1 MRYRLQTGSFAWII
15 HRLTGIALTL
25 YIFLHLYVLSSL
37 RDPVRYEALMGV
49 MKNPLVRIM
58 EAGLLALVISHGLN
72 GFRLTLIDMGVSTK
86 TQKLLFWTALALGA
100 SVFILGAVPM
110 IRGAG

>member
-37 RDPVRYEALMGV
+37 RDPVRYEALI
-49 MKNPLVRIM
+49 KATKSPLVRLM
-58 EAGLLALVISHGLN
+58 EAGLLALVIGHALN
-72 GFRLTLIDMGVSTK
+72 GFRLTLIDMGVSTRM
-86 TQKLLFWTALALGA
+86 QKLLFWSAFVLG
-100 SVFILGAVPM
+100 SFLLIIGAVPM

>member
-25 YIFLHLYVLSSL
+25 YIFLHLYVLSGL
-37 RDPVRYEALMGV
+37 RDPARYEAMIKLTDA
-49 MKNPLVRIM
+49 PLVRLM

-86 TQKLLFWTALALGA
+86 KQKFLFWIAFALGA
-100 SVFILGAVPM
+100 FVFILGALPM
-110 IRGAG
+110 IRGAA

>member
-37 RDPVRYEALMGV
+37 RDPVGYETLMKV
-49 MKNPLVRIM
+49 MKNPLVRLM
-58 EAGLLALVISHGLN
+58 EAGLLALVISHALN
-72 GFRLTLIDMGVSTK
+72 GFRLALIDMGVSTK
-86 TQKLLFWTALALGA
+86 AQKLLFWTAFALG
-100 SVFILGAVPM
+100 SFVFILGAVPM
-110 IRGAG
+110 IRGEG